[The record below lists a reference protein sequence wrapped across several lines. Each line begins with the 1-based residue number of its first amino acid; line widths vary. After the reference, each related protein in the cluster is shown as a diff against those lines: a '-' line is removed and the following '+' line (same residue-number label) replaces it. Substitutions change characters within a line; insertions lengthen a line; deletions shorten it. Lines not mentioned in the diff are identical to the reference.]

1 MSGDNELRCGRAG
14 CGRIA
19 VQKCSGVRVD
29 AYGDAALRHGA
40 PVYMCLAHQD
50 ACVVCEAHEAAYH
63 EKFKAE
69 HPVLARMGESPFMM
83 CSAMAVGVFALLRA
97 YPV

>member
-19 VQKCSGVRVD
+19 VQKCRGVRFD
-29 AYGDAALRHGA
+29 AYGNVGLWHGG
-40 PVYMCLAHQD
+40 PVYMCLEHQD
-50 ACVVCEAHEAAYH
+50 ACAVCEAHKAASIQ
-63 EKFKAE
+63 KFNAD
-69 HPVLARMGESPFMM
+69 HPFLARMDEYPFLVWP
-83 CSAMAVGVFALLRA
+83 AIVVGVFALVHA